1 MNFPLRNALLNCRLC
16 FQKNTNL
23 FISSDSDK
31 IRTHNDLVSTKTLN
45 HLAKL
50 AKWLS
55 CLVGTYLY
63 CAFDCMLSSYH
74 VQVLEW
80 IHTKIQMTEFYHL
93 DEPYALLFKLFHLEQ
108 IRDIQNNYLR

>member
-50 AKWLS
+50 AK
-55 CLVGTYLY
+55 
-63 CAFDCMLSSYH
+63 
-74 VQVLEW
+74 
-80 IHTKIQMTEFYHL
+80 
-93 DEPYALLFKLFHLEQ
+93 
-108 IRDIQNNYLR
+108 